1 MNLPFRYTAM
11 LVLALAG
18 GACGPSRPV
27 SEANAATGAASA
39 AEAPTALS
47 VATIAPDTRRWAR
60 SILASGS
67 VAPFEPVEI
76 AAPANGMPFATVRAQ
91 VGDQVRAGQVLA
103 TMEVAAVRLR
113 RAQTLAEVDEARANL
128 EQADA
133 QLAGSRLLDA
143 SGAISRQ
150 SLVAAQTGASV
161 SAARLAGARARLAAI
176 DLELRDS
183 TLRAPA
189 DGLIASS
196 RASAGSVP
204 AAGSAVFTLIPGG
217 RLEWRAQV
225 GMREIG
231 AVREGQQAVI
241 TAPDGSSVI
250 GTVRRVSPLLDPAT
264 LTGIVYVDLPASS
277 ALKAGGVAS
286 GILAGAPAEVS
297 TLPASAIV
305 TRDGFDYAWRVDDT
319 HHVHALK
326 LSTGQRRDGRVE
338 VLAGLPAGA
347 RVVERGAGLLD
358 EGDRVAVVEA
368 GAMQRA
374 DAR

>member
-18 GACGPSRPV
+18 AACGPSRPV

-161 SAARLAGARARLAAI
+161 SAARLAGAR
-176 DLELRDS
+176 
-183 TLRAPA
+183 
-189 DGLIASS
+189 
-196 RASAGSVP
+196 
-204 AAGSAVFTLIPGG
+204 
-217 RLEWRAQV
+217 
-225 GMREIG
+225 
-231 AVREGQQAVI
+231 
-241 TAPDGSSVI
+241 
-250 GTVRRVSPLLDPAT
+250 
-264 LTGIVYVDLPASS
+264 
-277 ALKAGGVAS
+277 
-286 GILAGAPAEVS
+286 
-297 TLPASAIV
+297 
-305 TRDGFDYAWRVDDT
+305 
-319 HHVHALK
+319 
-326 LSTGQRRDGRVE
+326 
-338 VLAGLPAGA
+338 
-347 RVVERGAGLLD
+347 VVERGAGLLD